1 MTGPDGELL
10 EEGDD
15 WAAVDVTVTADGLVK
30 LTTLVPIRRFAAL
43 GRLIEGV
50 GVLRAIDHADGVL
63 LGVVIP
69 YEAMGTRKGEAL

>member
-1 MTGPDGELL
+1 MTDELL

-15 WAAVDVTVTADGLVK
+15 WSAVDVLVTADGLVK
-30 LTTLVPIRRFAAL
+30 LTTQTPICRFATL

-69 YEAMGTRKGEAL
+69 HEAMGTREGDAS